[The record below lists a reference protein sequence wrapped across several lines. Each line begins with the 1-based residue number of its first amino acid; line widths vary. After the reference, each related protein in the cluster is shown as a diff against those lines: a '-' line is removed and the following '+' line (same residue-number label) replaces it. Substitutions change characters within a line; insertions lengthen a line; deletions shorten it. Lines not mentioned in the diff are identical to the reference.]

1 MITWKKG
8 KKGPHD
14 RIYLYNEK
22 AITYKEI
29 IELLKLLM
37 ENEDRIYPPPA
48 SGRKM
53 LQDLIKKELLDE

>member
-14 RIYLYNEK
+14 RIYFYNGK

-29 IELLKLLM
+29 AELLILLM

-48 SGRKM
+48 SGRRM
-53 LQDLIKKELLDE
+53 LQEYIKEVLDK